1 MVCIVKNA
9 LKKVVGRTSLDRDQ
23 LNTVLIEI
31 GNIINSRP
39 LTYISEEHFEASLT
53 PYHLIYG
60 RNIAVNKVSFL
71 NEDMDR
77 NFIRLNY
84 NKVNI
89 LLKHFSKRF
98 TEEYLSLLH
107 ELYSYRD
114 GRTDENCR
122 IYVGDIVLTK
132 ENFVTRMKWRK
143 AKVLNLIRGKVNK
156 VRGAELLIYNRET
169 GKTSTLRRTLQL
181 IMLLEIETVRD
192 TKQNENNTHCPEP
205 AYEYTRKPRR
215 DAAKNADLI
224 RKLMVT

>member
-1 MVCIVKNA
+1 MVRIVKNA

-31 GNIINSRP
+31 ENIINSSP
-39 LTYISEEHFEASLT
+39 LTHISEEHFEESLT

-60 RNIAVNKVSFL
+60 RNIVVNKVSFL
-71 NEDMDR
+71 NKDMDANSFR
-77 NFIRLNY
+77 SNY

-98 TEEYLSLLH
+98 TEEYLSLLY
-107 ELYSYRD
+107 ECCSYRD
-114 GRTDENCR
+114 NRTDENCR
-122 IYVGDIVLTK
+122 LYVGDIVLIK

-143 AKVLNLIRGKVNK
+143 GKVLNLIRGKDNK
-156 VRGAELLIYNRET
+156 VSGAELLIYNRET
-169 GKTSTLRRTLQL
+169 GKTSTLRRPLQL
-181 IMLLEIETVRD
+181 IMPLEIETVRD

-205 AYEYTRKPRR
+205 PDEYTRKPRR